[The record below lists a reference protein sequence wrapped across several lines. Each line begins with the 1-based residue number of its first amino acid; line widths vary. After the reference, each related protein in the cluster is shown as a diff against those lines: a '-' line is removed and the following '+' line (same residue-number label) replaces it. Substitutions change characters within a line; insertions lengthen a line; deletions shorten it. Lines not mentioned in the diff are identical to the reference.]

1 MLIDKYATKTNCNY
15 RCNLKTGYDILYI
28 YDMIYVCNLSLVK
41 TQ

>member
-15 RCNLKTGYDILYI
+15 RCNLKTGYDIL
-28 YDMIYVCNLSLVK
+28 CNLSLVK